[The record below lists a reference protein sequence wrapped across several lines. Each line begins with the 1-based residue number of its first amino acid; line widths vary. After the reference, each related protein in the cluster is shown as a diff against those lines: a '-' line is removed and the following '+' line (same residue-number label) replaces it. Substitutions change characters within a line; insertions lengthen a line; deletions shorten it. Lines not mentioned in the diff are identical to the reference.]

1 MPIEEARNYRFAL
14 HHLGFRPFFLA
25 GALFSV
31 AAVAVWFWLYQFG
44 GELPMRSL
52 PPITWHAHEMIYGY
66 TMAVVAG
73 FLLTAVSNWT
83 NVRTLHGPLLIV
95 LALVWLAARLM
106 PGLGDAALVPMAV
119 LDLLFLAGL
128 SVALLHPIVKARQWP
143 QIGVWSKV
151 VLLLLSNALFYLGV
165 FGTLEN
171 GVQWGLYSGLYLMVS
186 LVLLMGRRVIP
197 FFIERGVDE
206 KVTLTNRAWLD
217 VASLV
222 LMLVFWIIEV
232 FFVLP
237 MISALLAAS
246 LFLLHGLR
254 LLGWH
259 TPGIW
264 RKPLLWVLYLGY
276 GWITVGFGLI
286 ALSKAGGI
294 NPMLAIHALVYG
306 GIGMM
311 TLGMMARVALGHTGR
326 NVFAPPAVVTPM
338 FLLLFAGALARVVAP
353 VLMPQAYVPWMG
365 AAQVL
370 WMAAFALFAFVY
382 APYLVLPRVDG
393 RYG

>member
-1 MPIEEARNYRFAL
+1 
-14 HHLGFRPFFLA
+14 
-25 GALFSV
+25 
-31 AAVAVWFWLYQFG
+31 
-44 GELPMRSL
+44 
-52 PPITWHAHEMIYGY
+52 
-66 TMAVVAG
+66 
-73 FLLTAVSNWT
+73 
-83 NVRTLHGPLLIV
+83 
-95 LALVWLAARLM
+95 
-106 PGLGDAALVPMAV
+106 
-119 LDLLFLAGL
+119 
-128 SVALLHPIVKARQWP
+128 VALLHPIVKARQWP

-294 NPMLAIHALVYG
+294 NPMLAIHALAYG